1 MQLKAWDLGKKWE
14 RYWCFT
20 VMMILAKGKT
30 KLLKYIFKA
39 PDLKPGIQV
48 WTSLD

>member
-1 MQLKAWDLGKKWE
+1 MGEIWVIFCGDS
-14 RYWCFT
+14 
-20 VMMILAKGKT
+20 LAKGKT
-30 KLLKYIFKA
+30 TLLKYIFKA